1 MSNCRHPGSSARGV
15 GSARPVCY
23 AAPSAKTADSILILR
38 WDLGGRIPA
47 EFREFREDSW
57 KMVRRSLCSLR
68 NSVPGDNLREFA
80 CLTAV
85 ILAPLR
91 VEWGLH
97 GRSAT
102 PPRRRKPRTQFLY
115 YGGILPPKSHR
126 SIGIESAG
134 LNSYTT
140 VGLGR
145 QNSAPIS
152 P

>member
-1 MSNCRHPGSSARGV
+1 MGV
-15 GSARPVCY
+15 LLN
-23 AAPSAKTADSILILR
+23 SIEAWL
-38 WDLGGRIPA
+38 P
-47 EFREFREDSW
+47 F
-57 KMVRRSLCSLR
+57 VR
-68 NSVPGDNLREFA
+68 SVPFLPFDNGNNDDNLREFA

-91 VEWGLH
+91 VEGGVH

-102 PPRRRKPRTQFLY
+102 SPRRRKPRTQFLY

-126 SIGIESAG
+126 SIGIDSAW

-145 QNSAPIS
+145 QNSAQIP